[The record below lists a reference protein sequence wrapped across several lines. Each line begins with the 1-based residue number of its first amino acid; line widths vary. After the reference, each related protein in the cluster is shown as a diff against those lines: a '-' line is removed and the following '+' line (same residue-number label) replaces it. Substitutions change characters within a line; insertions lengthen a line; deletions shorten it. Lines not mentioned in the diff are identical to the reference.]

1 MNSFDDIFEGHISQ
15 RGQTNQPFDKEA
27 WAEKKQAERQSV
39 YDLADTTAVEVSM
52 DGSKFQSY
60 LDVQTR
66 FSRYSATN
74 ALLILAQKPEATQL
88 KDFNG
93 WKEAGASIKRQQ
105 KGISILEP
113 GEEYERAD
121 GSIGTSYNVKRV
133 FDISQTT
140 ARARCSLQS
149 VWMIDFF

>member
-39 YDLADTTAVEVSM
+39 YDLADTTAVEVSA

-74 ALLILAQKPEATQL
+74 VLLILAQKPEATQL

-113 GEEYERAD
+113 GEEYERED
-121 GSIGTSYNVKRV
+121 GSIGTS
-133 FDISQTT
+133 
-140 ARARCSLQS
+140 
-149 VWMIDFF
+149 